1 MVIKP
6 KANFSIRSFVG
17 GYDKNF
23 TYVITCMQSRIQ
35 VCVDASINLKV
46 LSPHIHDKITAVLI
60 THSHKDHIAYLDQY
74 KNSYP
79 DLVVIS
85 HPDNPTLG
93 MNKNVN
99 SIQHDQ
105 SFRIGALNFRS
116 LHTPGHYFDS
126 ICYLMESVLFT
137 GDTIFVGRTGRVT
150 SDRSSIEQL
159 YKSVYDIILQLPQN
173 VRIYPG
179 HDYGK
184 KPTLSLEENVR
195 ISNLLQATDLDDFK
209 RKMEEYE
216 LNRKSSY

>member
-6 KANFSIRSFVG
+6 FSDFSIRSFIG

-23 TYVITCMQSRIQ
+23 TYIITCIRSGIQ

-46 LSPHIHDKITAVLI
+46 LRPHIHNKITAVLI

-74 KNSYP
+74 KDSYP
-79 DLVVIS
+79 NLVVIS
-85 HPDNPTLG
+85 HPDNITFI
-93 MNKNVN
+93 NKKNINLV
-99 SIQHDQ
+99 QHNQ
-105 SFRIGALNFRS
+105 IFRIGALNFRS

-137 GDTIFVGRTGRVT
+137 GDTIFVGRTGRVI

-159 YKSVYDIILQLPQN
+159 YNSVYGIILQLPKN
-173 VRIYPG
+173 IRIYPG

-184 KPTLSLEENVR
+184 KPTLSLEENIR
-195 ISNLLQATDLDDFK
+195 HSNLLQATDLNDFK
-209 RKMEEYE
+209 IRMEEYE
-216 LNRKSSY
+216 LSRNPI